1 MFDIIK
7 MTEKGLNIEQRLAGV
22 VFPVAFCC
30 ADKMCLWLLEKLV
43 HIGPAFV
50 VGAQTLLQDVT
61 CIFFYTNI
69 QIHLDILPLK
79 EEIICSSVQ
88 GIAAVAVTS
97 IPLCQWCSAKG
108 SSL

>member
-43 HIGPAFV
+43 HIGPE
-50 VGAQTLLQDVT
+50 
-61 CIFFYTNI
+61 Y
-69 QIHLDILPLK
+69 
-79 EEIICSSVQ
+79 
-88 GIAAVAVTS
+88 
-97 IPLCQWCSAKG
+97 
-108 SSL
+108 

>member
-1 MFDIIK
+1 M
-7 MTEKGLNIEQRLAGV
+7 QRSPEREPCLHCQLSNEVWEEVDPSSTSSSHSGV
-22 VFPVAFCC
+22 LQAHELPWV
-30 ADKMCLWLLEKLV
+30 
-43 HIGPAFV
+43 GPAFV

-69 QIHLDILPLK
+69 QINLDILPLK

-97 IPLCQWCSAKG
+97 VPLCQWCSAKG